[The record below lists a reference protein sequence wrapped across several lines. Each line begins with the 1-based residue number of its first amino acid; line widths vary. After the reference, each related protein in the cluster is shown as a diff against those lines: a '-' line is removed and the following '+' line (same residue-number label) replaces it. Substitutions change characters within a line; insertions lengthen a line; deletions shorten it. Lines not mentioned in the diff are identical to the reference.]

1 MDNKY
6 LKTLGENI
14 KLLRT
19 VNKLTLNEL
28 ATIINVSNVAI
39 HKWEQGLADPT
50 SQNIVKLANTFNITT
65 DELLGVNS
73 FEKVNRH
80 FTNTTITE
88 KDNKIFITI
97 EK

>member
-28 ATIINVSNVAI
+28 AAIINVSNVAI
-39 HKWEQGLADPT
+39 
-50 SQNIVKLANTFNITT
+50 
-65 DELLGVNS
+65 
-73 FEKVNRH
+73 
-80 FTNTTITE
+80 
-88 KDNKIFITI
+88 NK
-97 EK
+97 